1 MEKQL
6 GEFPYNWRGL
16 QILSPRWSSHILEIE
31 RSMYEEEDVKY
42 IELYATTFEEDEY
55 SMVTW
60 VQLIGYFFSSR
71 VDK

>member
-1 MEKQL
+1 M
-6 GEFPYNWRGL
+6 
-16 QILSPRWSSHILEIE
+16 SPRWSSHILEIE

>member
-1 MEKQL
+1 
-6 GEFPYNWRGL
+6 
-16 QILSPRWSSHILEIE
+16 
-31 RSMYEEEDVKY
+31 MYEEEDVKF

-71 VDK
+71 VDKWCDFFFFFLGKWGESS